1 MKKRGVLNS
10 EMAAVVAQ
18 MGHGDTICIGDA
30 GLPIPPETKRI
41 DLAVTQGVPSFLT
54 VTATVLQELCVE
66 EVIVAQELTENREF
80 YEKLQQ
86 LLPVKKIT
94 LVEHEELKRRLSQT
108 KAVIRTGEFTP
119 YANIIL
125 KSGVIF

>member
-1 MKKRGVLNS
+1 MI
-10 EMAAVVAQ
+10 
-18 MGHGDTICIGDA
+18 ICIGDA

>member
-1 MKKRGVLNS
+1 MKKQGIMNS
-10 EMAAVVAQ
+10 EIAAVVAQ

-30 GLPIPPETKRI
+30 GLPIPHETKRI
-41 DLAVTQGVPSFLT
+41 DLAVAAGIPSFLS
-54 VTATVLQELCVE
+54 VVANVLEELCVE
-66 EVIVAQELTENREF
+66 EVIVAQELTENQEY
-80 YEKLQQ
+80 YEKLQSV
-86 LLPVKKIT
+86 LPIKKIT
-94 LVEHEELKRRLSQT
+94 LVDHEELKRLLPET

>member
-1 MKKRGVLNS
+1 MNS
-10 EMAAVVAQ
+10 EIAAVVAQ

-30 GLPIPPETKRI
+30 GLPIPHETKRI
-41 DLAVTQGVPSFLT
+41 DLAVAAGIPSFLS
-54 VTATVLQELCVE
+54 VVANVLEELCVE
-66 EVIVAQELTENREF
+66 EVIVAQELTENQEY
-80 YEKLQQ
+80 YEKLQSV
-86 LLPVKKIT
+86 LPIKKIT
-94 LVEHEELKRRLSQT
+94 LVDHEELKRLLPET

>member
-1 MKKRGVLNS
+1 MKKQGIMNS
-10 EMAAVVAQ
+10 EIAAVVAQ

-30 GLPIPPETKRI
+30 GLPIPHETKRI
-41 DLAVTQGVPSFLT
+41 DLAVAAGIPSFLS
-54 VTATVLQELCVE
+54 VVANVLEELCVE
-66 EVIVAQELTENREF
+66 EVIVAQELTENQEY
-80 YEKLQQ
+80 YEKLQSV
-86 LLPVKKIT
+86 LPIKKIT
-94 LVEHEELKRRLSQT
+94 LVDHEELKRLLPEA

>member
-1 MKKRGVLNS
+1 MKKQGIMNS
-10 EMAAVVAQ
+10 EIAAVVAQ

-30 GLPIPPETKRI
+30 GLPIPYETRRI
-41 DLAVTQGVPSFLT
+41 DLAVAAGIPSFLS
-54 VTATVLQELCVE
+54 VVANVLEELCVE
-66 EVIVAQELTENREF
+66 EVIVAQELTENQGY
-80 YEKLQQ
+80 YEKLQSI
-86 LLPVKKIT
+86 LPIKKIT
-94 LVEHEELKRRLSQT
+94 LVDHEELKRLLPET